1 MPNSMMI
8 IIMNQQGE
16 NTEFILFDTTGTS
29 TGIITRLHPQ
39 GKGGPKGV
47 RRWRLALDSETITA
61 FNLMDVSFIAREPA
75 RFRFRKLFFNKTV
88 QNGCL
93 VLIRKVSFIAREP
106 AKFRIQK

>member
-47 RRWRLALDSETITA
+47 RRWRLALVGTDTGSR
-61 FNLMDVSFIAREPA
+61 NLV
-75 RFRFRKLFFNKTV
+75 RFRREVHRSIAKIISYSLNQSNPMTTLSIKNYLTI
-88 QNGCL
+88 L
-93 VLIRKVSFIAREP
+93 VGRFC
-106 AKFRIQK
+106 